1 MTVTLGEVGAL
12 WYSGDEG
19 LAFAPTRPQ
28 KPPVDIVGAGDTFLS
43 AFCAARAAGAAGG
56 EALAF
61 ANLASGVTVKKI
73 GTTGTA
79 SPAEIIQKFEENS
92 R

>member
-1 MTVTLGEVGAL
+1 MTLT
-12 WYSGDEG
+12 
-19 LAFAPTRPQ
+19 APG
-28 KPPVDIVGAGDTFLS
+28 PPNAASST
-43 AFCAARAAGAAGG
+43 FCAARAAGAAGG

>member
-1 MTVTLGEVGAL
+1 MAKYAILIYEDPNYYANASPEAWAAV
-12 WYSGDEG
+12 
-19 LAFAPTRPQ
+19 
-28 KPPVDIVGAGDTFLS
+28 VDAHNTFTKQVYELDGS
-43 AFCAARAAGAAGG
+43 IAGG